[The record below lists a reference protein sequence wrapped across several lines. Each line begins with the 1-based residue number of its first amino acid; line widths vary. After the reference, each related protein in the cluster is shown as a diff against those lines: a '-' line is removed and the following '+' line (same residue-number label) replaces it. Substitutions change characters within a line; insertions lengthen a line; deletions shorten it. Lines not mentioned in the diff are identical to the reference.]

1 MREWDCFREYG
12 FILQSDKYKEGL
24 QLMLNVN
31 IITVGKLKEG
41 YLRDASAEY
50 SKRLSAFC
58 RLNIVELAESR
69 LPDDPSDKEITAAL
83 SNEGKAILQL
93 LSGKNCYSIAMC
105 IEGKQLPS
113 VKFAEKLQSVS
124 AYEGKSTVNIV
135 IGSSFG
141 IAPEVKSLADMRLSM
156 SEMTFPHQLAR
167 VMLLEQLYRAF
178 QINAGGKY
186 HK

>member
-1 MREWDCFREYG
+1 
-12 FILQSDKYKEGL
+12 
-24 QLMLNVN
+24 
-31 IITVGKLKEG
+31 
-41 YLRDASAEY
+41 
-50 SKRLSAFC
+50 
-58 RLNIVELAESR
+58 
-69 LPDDPSDKEITAAL
+69 
-83 SNEGKAILQL
+83 
-93 LSGKNCYSIAMC
+93 MC

-113 VKFAEKLQSVS
+113 VKFVEKLQSVS

-141 IAPEVKSLADMRLSM
+141 IAPEVKALADLRLSM

-167 VMLLEQLYRAF
+167 IMLLEQLYRAF

>member
-1 MREWDCFREYG
+1 
-12 FILQSDKYKEGL
+12 
-24 QLMLNVN
+24 MLNVN

-41 YLRDASAEY
+41 YLREASAEY
-50 SKRLSAFC
+50 QKRLSAFC
-58 RLNIVELAESR
+58 KLTITELAESR
-69 LPDDPSDKEITAAL
+69 LPDNPSEKEITAAL
-83 SNEGKAILQL
+83 SNEGKAISQL
-93 LSGKNCYSIAMC
+93 LIGNSCYNIAMC

-113 VKFAEKLQSVS
+113 VKFAEKLQNIS
-124 AYEGKSTVNIV
+124 AYEGKSTVNII

-141 IAPEVKSLADMRLSM
+141 IAPEVKALADMKLSM

-167 VMLLEQLYRAF
+167 IMLLEQLYRAF